1 MSASALDD
9 GAQVSHRQ
17 SLTPSLFA
25 GPQSLQ
31 EESRAIVQRKLHL
44 HAGQTGWLLIF
55 LDQPK
60 NLRTYP
66 RGPTPPVRA
75 CDSNP
80 LASTVLFYAALL
92 IKKSLLYISPFQC
105 FLVWHVPCRQSPGEE
120 GKFDPDLSS
129 VSSRSSWTCPLP
141 VNRYWPCAGAEQGAQ
156 AHGGVLLPAGE
167 APHIGWWTPSDS

>member
-9 GAQVSHRQ
+9 GAPASRRQ

-25 GPQSLQ
+25 GPQSLR
-31 EESRAIVQRKLHL
+31 EESRAIVQRKPHL
-44 HAGQTGWLLIF
+44 HAGRTGWLLIF
-55 LDQPK
+55 LDQLK

-66 RGPTPPVRA
+66 RGPTPLVRA

-92 IKKSLLYISPFQC
+92 IKKVFPPLY
-105 FLVWHVPCRQSPGEE
+105 QSFPMFSGVACPLPSESWR
-120 GKFDPDLSS
+120 GRDPDLSS

-141 VNRYWPCAGAEQGAQ
+141 VNRYWPCAGAEQCTQ
-156 AHGGVLLPAGE
+156 AHGGVLLLAGE
-167 APHIGWWTPSDS
+167 APHTGWWTPSDS